1 MLPVTHHTVSG
12 VTTIAAFIVMRC
24 ATRRMTVEM
33 EVMRKRSSVSKSQKG
48 EGKRKAPSC
57 LQSAKC
63 TSGISV
69 CSIEAWAVRMTADLH
84 GHCLQDSL
92 NTQYSDAALPP
103 FFLFHLNQMLESS
116 LRKWEQILNSG
127 LSPTWK
133 TKGFKGFHLF
143 KDEVWSLFSLELLIV
158 NLGMGTSQC
167 PAEKLMLSKAAL
179 VFTGLI

>member
-1 MLPVTHHTVSG
+1 
-12 VTTIAAFIVMRC
+12 
-24 ATRRMTVEM
+24 
-33 EVMRKRSSVSKSQKG
+33 
-48 EGKRKAPSC
+48 
-57 LQSAKC
+57 
-63 TSGISV
+63 V
-69 CSIEAWAVRMTADLH
+69 CMTADLH

-116 LRKWEQILNSG
+116 LRKWEQTLNSG

-133 TKGFKGFHLF
+133 TKGFSLF
-143 KDEVWSLFSLELLIV
+143 KNEVWSLFSLELLIV

>member
-33 EVMRKRSSVSKSQKG
+33 EVMRKRSSVSKSPKG
-48 EGKRKAPSC
+48 EGKKKGPQLSAVHKMYLWDFSLFYRGLSYACDCRSPWTLLFARLPKHTELRCSPS
-57 LQSAKC
+57 
-63 TSGISV
+63 
-69 CSIEAWAVRMTADLH
+69 
-84 GHCLQDSL
+84 
-92 NTQYSDAALPP
+92 P
-103 FFLFHLNQMLESS
+103 FFLFHLDQMLESS

-133 TKGFKGFHLF
+133 TNGLSLF

-158 NLGMGTSQC
+158 HLGMGTSQC
-167 PAEKLMLSKAAL
+167 PAEKLMFNKAAL

>member
-1 MLPVTHHTVSG
+1 MLPVTHHTVSA
-12 VTTIAAFIVMRC
+12 VTTIAAFIGMRC

-33 EVMRKRSSVSKSQKG
+33 EVMRKRSSVSKSQKR
-48 EGKRKAPSC
+48 EGKKKGPQ
-57 LQSAKC
+57 LSAVHKMHLRDF
-63 TSGISV
+63 SLFYR
-69 CSIEAWAVRMTADLH
+69 AVRMTAHLH
-84 GHCLQDSL
+84 GHYYLQDSL

-133 TKGFKGFHLF
+133 TNGLSLF
-143 KDEVWSLFSLELLIV
+143 KDEVWSLFSLELLLV